1 MNHLYPFHS
10 KVRPEQRKD
19 MMQQEPRLIW
29 LTGLSGS
36 GKTTLA
42 LRLEHYL
49 FHKGYKVYLLDG
61 DNMRSGLNSDL
72 GFTKQ
77 DRKEN
82 VRRVSEVAKLMLD
95 AGLVVIGAFISPY
108 EVERALVRET
118 VGAER
123 YTEVY
128 INCPLQVCEQRDV
141 KGLYDKARRGLIPDF
156 TGVSAPYE
164 VPAAPD
170 VMVKTAEE
178 SVEASLRKLIEVV
191 EPLLVKQEQ
200 VKHNPEARD
209 MGIACPGAAT

>member
-1 MNHLYPFHS
+1 MKHLYPFYS

-19 MMQQEPRLIW
+19 MMQQEPWLIW

-36 GKTTLA
+36 GKSTLA
-42 LRLEHYL
+42 VGLEHYL
-49 FHKGYKVYLLDG
+49 FQKGYKVYLLDG

-72 GFTKQ
+72 GFTRQ

-118 VGAER
+118 VGSDR

-141 KGLYDKARRGLIPDF
+141 KGLYDKAQRGLIPAF

-170 VMVKTAEE
+170 VIVKTAEE
-178 SVEASLRKLIEVV
+178 SVEDSLRKLIEVV
-191 EPLLVKQEQ
+191 EPLLVKQQQ
-200 VKHNPEARD
+200 VKHKPDVRG
-209 MGIACPGAAT
+209 MGITGAAS